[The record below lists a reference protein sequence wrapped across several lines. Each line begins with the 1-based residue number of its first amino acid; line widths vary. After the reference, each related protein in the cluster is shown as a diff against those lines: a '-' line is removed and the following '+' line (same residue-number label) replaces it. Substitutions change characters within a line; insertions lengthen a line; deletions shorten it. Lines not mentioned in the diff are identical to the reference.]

1 MSWSRKISNVNRRRT
16 FSSRRW
22 RLMKATLRAV
32 IGCLVD
38 ELIFLCTFV
47 KILFPIFKNYLRM
60 SVFFSNF
67 AVNFK
72 GNTLQ
77 NILQIILMK
86 FTNVN

>member
-47 KILFPIFKNYLRM
+47 KILLPIVKNYLRM
-60 SVFFSNF
+60 SKIISTF
-67 AVNFK
+67 ATKFK
-72 GNTLQ
+72 RYSLHY
-77 NILQIILMK
+77 IVQIIR
-86 FTNVN
+86 